1 MQIHELNQFSGTP
14 GSGDYLAIDN
24 GTETM
29 KVGADNLGV
38 TTQMTQAEA
47 EAGSITESRVIAPNI
62 FKAAVLAIAR
72 TISDAWVDIS
82 AAKVNLDTTASSG
95 TDHDLYTAITALGWQ
110 SDVIE

>member
-29 KVGADNLGV
+29 KVPAN
-38 TTQMTQAEA
+38 
-47 EAGSITESRVIAPNI
+47 
-62 FKAAVLAIAR
+62 AAVLAIAR

-82 AAKVNLDTTASSG
+82 AAKVNLNTTAPSG
-95 TDHDLYTAITALGWQ
+95 TDHDLYTAITALGWA